1 MTMLTHREKLIAAFV
16 LGAFLVGF
24 GVKHWR
30 ETESAAPLVN
40 AVR

>member
-1 MTMLTHREKLIAAFV
+1 MLTHREKLIAAFV

-30 ETESAAPLVN
+30 ESEAAAPLVS
-40 AVR
+40 VGK